1 MNIAKKAVC
10 ERQENMVTKGQ
21 VRRAYS
27 GIVFAAY
34 ILILLVSWIGPT
46 FAQDRDLVK
55 SALMVRH
62 VTVTQEQ
69 LLKLAGG
76 EDLLVKKLLELRL
89 DNAPFVGVRA
99 EKFLLSYVSR
109 PEVRAAM
116 EQDLQSPN
124 TKGLARVIVVHMDH
138 VADVE
143 ARQALAKLAL
153 DKAKQDNSFVPY
165 ARSLTKSND
174 PQLRQLARETLQ

>member
-1 MNIAKKAVC
+1 ML
-10 ERQENMVTKGQ
+10 TKGQ
-21 VRRAYS
+21 VRRVCS
-27 GIVFAAY
+27 VVVFSSVSI
-34 ILILLVSWIGPT
+34 ILAFWVGPA

-62 VTVTQEQ
+62 VTVTQDQ
-69 LLKLAGG
+69 LEKLAGG

-89 DNAPFVGVRA
+89 DNAPFVGVRS

-109 PEVRAAM
+109 PEVRAAL
-116 EQDLQSPN
+116 EHDIQSPN
-124 TKGLARVIVVHMDH
+124 TKGLARVIAVHMDH
-138 VADVE
+138 VADAE
-143 ARQALAKLAL
+143 ARQALAKLTL